1 MEASLLAFV
10 NRRLAAVFKGGEG
23 KRCWERAALIAGHAL
38 AGHTV
43 LPRRKPKDVAEA
55 LGYALKPC
63 AVDAYLTIDGE
74 IPPLSID
81 VVGFPYYVEALYAG
95 DLSRIRRV
103 RETLGVLSP
112 LADAEAVNAAKKTAE
127 RLIAKWGERLHHVTR
142 GLLRLGPDGVGRRG

>member
-1 MEASLLAFV
+1 LL
-10 NRRLAAVFKGGEG
+10 E
-23 KRCWERAALIAGHAL
+23 
-38 AGHTV
+38 
-43 LPRRKPKDVAEA
+43 DVTEA
-55 LGYALKPC
+55 LGDALEPC

-74 IPPLSID
+74 IPPLSIG

-103 RETLGVLSP
+103 RERLGVLSP

-127 RLIAKWGERLHHVTR
+127 GLAARGRRRGLAIR